1 MGYDKILIY
10 YIMNL
15 LVEAFLAGI
24 LILIIGTFVG
34 FIMGRFM
41 SVDLPKA
48 CREWNKNHIMEISLF
63 LTGFIA
69 HIIFELFGLNNWYCK
84 HGRAWQR

>member
-1 MGYDKILIY
+1 
-10 YIMNL
+10 MNL
-15 LVEAFLAGI
+15 LIEGVAVGI
-24 LILIIGTFVG
+24 VVLVVGTIVG
-34 FIMGRFM
+34 FILGRFM

-63 LTGFIA
+63 LTGFLT

-84 HGRAWQR
+84 HGRACQK

>member
-1 MGYDKILIY
+1 
-10 YIMNL
+10 
-15 LVEAFLAGI
+15 
-24 LILIIGTFVG
+24 
-34 FIMGRFM
+34 MGRFM
-41 SVDLPKA
+41 SVDLPKG

-84 HGRAWQR
+84 HGRACQR